1 MNPAL
6 DGVKIVPPTL
16 IVQDEIKLDLGD
28 RNLVVKAWPPSHTDN
43 DLTVFDPTSGV
54 LFAGDLLFVQHVP
67 VLDGSL
73 LGWLKTI
80 EDLARVPATRV
91 VPGHGR
97 VSDWPAAL
105 AGERSYLQRLVSDC
119 RGLIKRGAPLAEAAE
134 TAGTSQKSNWEL
146 FDEYNKRNA
155 TAAYSELEWE

>member
-1 MNPAL
+1 
-6 DGVKIVPPTL
+6 VKIVPPTL
-16 IVQDEIKLDLGD
+16 IVDDEVKLDLGH
-28 RNLVVKAWPPSHTDN
+28 RGLIVKAWPTSHTDN

-67 VLDGSL
+67 VLDGSV

-80 EDLARVPATRV
+80 EDLARIPATRV
-91 VPGHGR
+91 VPGHGG
-97 VSDWPAAL
+97 VSNWPDAL
-105 AGERSYLQRLVSDC
+105 AAERTYLQRLVSDC
-119 RGLIKRGAPLAEAAE
+119 RDLIKHGIPLAQAADI
-134 TAGTSQKSNWEL
+134 AGISQKSNWEL